1 MFDDVYKACFM
12 HFYKMCNGMFWN
24 IVYRDKLIFMK
35 DFYMNYYV
43 KEILKCFKRRLSAQG
58 HEKAREFPRDPVLKD
73 MRRYMG
79 NPSYSYVH
87 IEVDLAGASS
97 LLRIEPGTISTL
109 GVLSLAPPQL
119 RLFSTLS
126 V

>member
-1 MFDDVYKACFM
+1 M
-12 HFYKMCNGMFWN
+12 
-24 IVYRDKLIFMK
+24 
-35 DFYMNYYV
+35 
-43 KEILKCFKRRLSAQG
+43 RLSAQG
-58 HEKAREFPRDPVLKD
+58 HEKAREFPRDPVVKD

-97 LLRIEPGTISTL
+97 LLRIEPRTISTL

-126 V
+126 A